1 MYESLYEEIKGDVF
15 TKLSKK
21 KDAINAYEKAYKNNN
36 DKNYKKNILVHKIII
51 NKMEEKC

>member
-1 MYESLYEEIKGDVF
+1 MYESLYEEIKGDIF

-21 KDAINAYEKAYKNNN
+21 KDAINKYEKAYKNNN